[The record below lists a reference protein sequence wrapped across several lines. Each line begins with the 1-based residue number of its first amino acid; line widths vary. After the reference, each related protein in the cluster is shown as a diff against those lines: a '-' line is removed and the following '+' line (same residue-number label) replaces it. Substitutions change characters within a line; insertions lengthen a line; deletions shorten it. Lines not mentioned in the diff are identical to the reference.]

1 MASPVPPR
9 FPALTTARLNLREVT
24 DEDARSF
31 HDLLSIS
38 EVVRYTNWPA
48 SPPPAEALGLVR
60 GMAKAFAD
68 EQGCAWIIEDRQTC
82 DFVGAIHFNY
92 FIPSWK
98 CAGLGYEAH
107 PRFWGRGL
115 MTEAVRAIV
124 ACGHGRFALNRI
136 EAWTL
141 EGNRASDRVLQKCG
155 FRFEGI
161 QRQKGWFKDA
171 FHDFRLFGRIAAD
184 PGEG

>member
-1 MASPVPPR
+1 MANPVPLR
-9 FPALTTARLNLREVT
+9 FPALVTDRLNLREVT
-24 DEDARSF
+24 DEDARNF
-31 HDLLSIS
+31 RNLLSIP
-38 EVVRYTNWPA
+38 EVVRYTNWPG
-48 SPPPAEALGLVR
+48 SPAPDEALGLVR

-68 EQGCAWIIEDRQTC
+68 AQGCAWIVEDRQTNE
-82 DFVGAIHFNY
+82 FIGAIHFNY

-107 PRFWGRGL
+107 PHFWGKGV
-115 MTEAVRAIV
+115 MTEAVQAIV
-124 ACGHGRFALNRI
+124 ACGHRRFGLNRI

-141 EGNRASDRVLQKCG
+141 DGNGASDRVLEKNG

-161 QRQKGWFKDA
+161 QRQKGWFKDT

-184 PGEG
+184 PMQA

>member
-38 EVVRYTNWPA
+38 EVVR
-48 SPPPAEALGLVR
+48 
-60 GMAKAFAD
+60 
-68 EQGCAWIIEDRQTC
+68 
-82 DFVGAIHFNY
+82 AIHFNY